1 MAAAVAAAFEAA
13 EEAEEFFHRVCFADL
28 PGLAVPRR
36 LLFTP
41 QPAEIDFLARQK
53 IRGIDSFERRTIQ
66 RRAFQ
71 RISALVCGF
80 DRSRL
85 RDCHAIALRALR
97 FRLFLVWLSGSFSC
111 PNLSTLFRGCQ
122 GVDQTILLFLFCG
135 ENRSSQHVPALPVS
149 SRRESR
155 LLEEDARKR
164 ISGMVADGIGSC
176 LAGAH
181 SGGQEPEDVFQAA
194 HGFFDQRNFA
204 MRLAS
209 SFVSLRRDFLPPLAP
224 MRARYSLGVFI

>member
-1 MAAAVAAAFEAA
+1 MAAAVAAAREDA
-13 EEAEEFFHRVCFADL
+13 EEAEEVFHRVFFADL
-28 PGLAVPRR
+28 PGLAVPQR

-41 QPAEIDFLARQK
+41 QPAEIDFLALQK

-71 RISALVCGF
+71 RISALVCGSY
-80 DRSRL
+80 RSPL
-85 RDCHAIALRALR
+85 RDCHARALRALR

-122 GVDQTILLFLFCG
+122 GVGQTILLFLFGG
-135 ENRSSQHVPALPVS
+135 ENRGLQQVTALPVS

-164 ISGMVADGIGSC
+164 ISSMVADGVGSC

-181 SGGQEPEDVFQAA
+181 SGGQERKDLF
-194 HGFFDQRNFA
+194 
-204 MRLAS
+204 
-209 SFVSLRRDFLPPLAP
+209 
-224 MRARYSLGVFI
+224 